1 MLYCFHSL
9 ISTQT
14 FWSMLT
20 VLVVSYAEIKNGPLW
35 WCNHF
40 WQSLEEGA
48 GKWCSK
54 CALTTLVP
62 AYWPKFA
69 TVKSQAAGYFF
80 SPLFFFSFLFLPV
93 SLARCVFFWCLVH
106 GLPAHF
112 SVSHCLS
119 LSLSPCVSVCLSVCL
134 CLRLSHLLDIEKI
147 LSSPLPCKIKFV
159 HWFSI
164 YSFIYV

>member
-20 VLVVSYAEIKNGPLW
+20 VLVVSCAEIKNGPLW

-54 CALTTLVP
+54 CALTTHAP

-80 SPLFFFSFLFLPV
+80 SPFFFFSF
-93 SLARCVFFWCLVH
+93 FF
-106 GLPAHF
+106 F
-112 SVSHCLS
+112 LS
-119 LSLSPCVSVCLSVCL
+119 LLPDVCFSDVWYMDCLHISLSPTVSLCLCLSVSLSVCLSVSL

-147 LSSPLPCKIKFV
+147 LCLLHYLVK
-159 HWFSI
+159 
-164 YSFIYV
+164 